1 MAKTLNVK
9 TFLTKKFQILP
20 FSGLWKNSFGEPCK
34 QFSMMIY
41 GSSGEGKTEL
51 AMQLGKYLTQ
61 FGKVA
66 YNSIEEGDSHTL
78 QLALE
83 RNNIDMVADKFQ
95 IIDGENLAE
104 LTKRLKKQRS
114 PDFVIIDSAQ
124 YLNATKEEYFEFK
137 KQFYS
142 KKGIIYISHVEGKDL
157 DAVKGA
163 LAKSIWYDV
172 DIQVP
177 VKGFKAFPKKRL
189 NGGGEEFIINHK
201 KAAAF
206 WAKIK

>member
-9 TFLTKKFQILP
+9 TFLTKKFELLP
-20 FSGLWKNSFGEPCK
+20 LKGVWKNSFGEPCK

-51 AMQLGKYLTQ
+51 AMQIGKELTQ
-61 FGKVA
+61 YGKVA

-78 QLALE
+78 QMTVA
-83 RNNIDMVADKFQ
+83 RNNMDMVADKFQ
-95 IIDGENLAE
+95 IISGENLTE
-104 LTKRLKKQRS
+104 LSERLRKQRS
-114 PDFVIIDSAQ
+114 PDFIIIDSVQ
-124 YLNATKEEYFEFK
+124 YLQATKEEYFEFK
-137 KQFYS
+137 KEFYP
-142 KKGIIYISHVEGKDL
+142 KKGIIYISHVDGKDL

-177 VKGFKAFPKKRL
+177 VKGFRAMPKKRL
-189 NGGGEEFIINHK
+189 NGGGEPFIINHER
-201 KAAAF
+201 AAKY
-206 WAKIK
+206 WGKIE